1 MKLNMEK
8 IILRLFILMIVS
20 FIIGGII
27 YLVTGGM
34 G

>member
-20 FIIGGII
+20 FIIGGTI

>member
-8 IILRLFILMIVS
+8 IVLWLFTIMIVS

-27 YLVTGGM
+27 FLISGGF

>member
-1 MKLNMEK
+1 MKLNMEQ

>member
-27 YLVTGGM
+27 YLATGGM

>member
-1 MKLNMEK
+1 MKFNMEK
-8 IILRLFILMIVS
+8 IILRLFIIMIVS

-27 YLVTGGM
+27 FLVSGGM